1 MAADLDAAMQG
12 EAAGMPGMGMGAGRT
27 MMPNDNATQLGLD
40 IDQFREDLTLHP
52 LAARVAQDVD
62 SADRSGVAGT
72 PTFFINDR
80 RHDGPQDL
88 TTLNRVIR
96 ETRAQ
101 MLALDSADS
110 GISSGRDADENEND
124 RASLGP
130 PQQRPGKARRD
141 RRLIRQEILN
151 G

>member
-1 MAADLDAAMQG
+1 MAADLDAATQA
-12 EAAGMPGMGMGAGRT
+12 EAAGMPGMGTGRT

-40 IDQFREDLTLHP
+40 TDQFRDDLNLHP
-52 LAARVAQDVD
+52 FAARVAQDVD

-96 ETRAQ
+96 EARAQ

-110 GISSGRDADENEND
+110 GISSGRDADENESD
-124 RASLGP
+124 RASPGP
-130 PQQRPGKARRD
+130 P
-141 RRLIRQEILN
+141 
-151 G
+151 

>member
-1 MAADLDAAMQG
+1 MQPPDDQHPTRVPAPADTRHTMAADPDAATQA
-12 EAAGMPGMGMGAGRT
+12 EAAGMPGMGTGRT

-40 IDQFREDLTLHP
+40 TDQFRDDLTLHP

-101 MLALDSADS
+101 MPALDSADS

-124 RASLGP
+124 RASPGP
-130 PQQRPGKARRD
+130 P
-141 RRLIRQEILN
+141 
-151 G
+151 